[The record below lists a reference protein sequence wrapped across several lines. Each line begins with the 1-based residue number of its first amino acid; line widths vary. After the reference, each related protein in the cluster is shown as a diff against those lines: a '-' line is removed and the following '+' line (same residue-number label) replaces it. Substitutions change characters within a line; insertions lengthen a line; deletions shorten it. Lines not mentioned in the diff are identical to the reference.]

1 MLTGNV
7 TGTVTVTK
15 NGDWGA
21 GKGKPWGNEKRRTLL
36 LLINVIV
43 LMFDKVPE
51 NREEN
56 KIISPCCLHIALK
69 AGTGNGGMVAD
80 NGNGNGNEEQ
90 KLQGFN
96 YSGKGIRKV

>member
-21 GKGKPWGNEKRRTLL
+21 GKGKPWGNEKRQTLL
-36 LLINVIV
+36 LL
-43 LMFDKVPE
+43 FPE

-80 NGNGNGNEEQ
+80 NGKGNGNEEQ